1 MCCDFVGILLLSYA
15 MNGYEIWD
23 KYGYASHRVIDR
35 YFDDLFGSG
44 LWRRR
49 GFYLFILYKFASCWD
64 LFYVVSELRGG
75 R

>member
-1 MCCDFVGILLLSYA
+1 MDEC
-15 MNGYEIWD
+15 M
-23 KYGYASHRVIDR
+23 IDR